1 MAWTQTD
8 SEYVYVFF
16 GHLLMTIL
24 KNLTTDDRKFSL
36 LCSSTGDLTSVLS
49 HVPGSEIVANTK
61 IKREAETG
69 ERTFPKSR
77 ALIFASFHQRV
88 IPQYYLR
95 AWNRLVFCAR
105 LFKGDKAFWI
115 N

>member
-36 LCSSTGDLTSVLS
+36 LCSSTGDLTSVLP
-49 HVPGSEIVANTK
+49 HVPGSEIVANK
-61 IKREAETG
+61 LGRG
-69 ERTFPKSR
+69 LFPNHAHLFSQPFTN
-77 ALIFASFHQRV
+77 ALSLSTI
-88 IPQYYLR
+88 
-95 AWNRLVFCAR
+95 
-105 LFKGDKAFWI
+105 
-115 N
+115 